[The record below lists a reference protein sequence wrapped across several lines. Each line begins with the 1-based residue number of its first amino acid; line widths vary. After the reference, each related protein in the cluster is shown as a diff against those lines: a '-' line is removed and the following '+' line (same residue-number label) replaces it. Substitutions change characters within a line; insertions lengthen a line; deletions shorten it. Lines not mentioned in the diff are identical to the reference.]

1 MFPTILLSMPRQ
13 AVLTRGAA
21 ICILALFAFAAPNAS
36 AQTAVVPSGTGLT
49 TDTAYQ
55 ITVLGNLVWLHDQ
68 AAANLTEGKYYKLI
82 NNINA
87 SETSTWNNS
96 GTDTSVL
103 EGFNPIGVRGGSYT
117 FKGTF
122 LGQGYTITGLY
133 IRQSNDGVGMF
144 GGTGTAARILD
155 LHLAGGSISTG
166 AQYVGGLVGYNT
178 GYISGCSNTGTV
190 DGSNSYIGG
199 LVGYNEAGTITRCY
213 ATSAVTA
220 NVGVTTTAASG
231 VGGLV
236 GCSHQGLVTLS
247 YATGAVTSG
256 DYSVGGLAGQNYSGT
271 ITYCHATGATVGN
284 EYVGGL
290 CGHSS
295 GSIAGS
301 YATGKVTG
309 LDCEAGGLLGRNMYG
324 SVTRC
329 YATGTVTSSGNCNGG
344 LVGYSYSGTI
354 SKSYA
359 TGAVKGSYGGGLVG
373 GNGGTITECYSIGAV
388 SGTSTIGGLIGASDS
403 GVTNSYW
410 NTASSGQTS
419 SAGGSGYATSA
430 MLQQATYGGFDFT
443 TTWKISGSYPYLAE
457 LTTTTLTYTAG
468 SGGRVSNG
476 ATTTN
481 ASLVEVINVY
491 SVGASVTALPDSGSL
506 FLKWSDARTSN
517 PRTDANTATA
527 YAVTAIFSKNAV
539 ANWTR
544 YE

>member
-1 MFPTILLSMPRQ
+1 M
-13 AVLTRGAA
+13 
-21 ICILALFAFAAPNAS
+21 
-36 AQTAVVPSGTGLT
+36 
-49 TDTAYQ
+49 
-55 ITVLGNLVWLHDQ
+55 
-68 AAANLTEGKYYKLI
+68 
-82 NNINA
+82 
-87 SETSTWNNS
+87 
-96 GTDTSVL
+96 
-103 EGFNPIGVRGGSYT
+103 
-117 FKGTF
+117 
-122 LGQGYTITGLY
+122 
-133 IRQSNDGVGMF
+133 
-144 GGTGTAARILD
+144 
-155 LHLAGGSISTG
+155 
-166 AQYVGGLVGYNT
+166 
-178 GYISGCSNTGTV
+178 
-190 DGSNSYIGG
+190 
-199 LVGYNEAGTITRCY
+199 
-213 ATSAVTA
+213 
-220 NVGVTTTAASG
+220 
-231 VGGLV
+231 
-236 GCSHQGLVTLS
+236 
-247 YATGAVTSG
+247 
-256 DYSVGGLAGQNYSGT
+256 
-271 ITYCHATGATVGN
+271 GN

-476 ATTTN
+476 ATTPTRRWSRSSMLLGRCIGDGP
-481 ASLVEVINVY
+481 AR
-491 SVGASVTALPDSGSL
+491 SGSL